1 MQSLFT
7 KDPDPRSIP
16 LDLGEGR
23 GEPGLLSVVL
33 PTYQRDYIVGRAI
46 ESVLAQTHRPVE
58 VVVVDDGST
67 DDTRAVVAR
76 YGPEVRYIHQ
86 ANGGVSRARNTGLR
100 AARGEFI
107 ALLDSDDVWLPWK
120 TEAQVSFLRRFPK
133 VGMVWTEMSA
143 VDLDGRIVQPE
154 YLQTYYGAYGKTRL
168 ADWMRPLGQLCE
180 LGERLPRELSDRKI
194 WGGDLFSAMFFG
206 NLVHTS
212 TVLLRRERL
221 RRVGGFDESLRPI
234 GEDDDFHWRT
244 TREGPVGYLDAPSTL
259 YRITAPD
266 QISNHT
272 YGYGVPLARNNFR
285 TLERFLRADGPR
297 LALPPATLRRHMAEG
312 HGWLGEELL
321 LAGHDGSTG
330 HLAQSLRVR
339 PWQPRLAG
347 LCLLSLLPRPAVGAA
362 RWLKQTAVKVSR
374 LLQFDPAALALWLLV
389 DWSEYAALPL
399 WILADSWP

>member
-1 MQSLFT
+1 LYNRRSRPSRDHLPLPSLPNT
-7 KDPDPRSIP
+7 DPDPRSIP
-16 LDLGEGR
+16 LDLGQGP
-23 GEPGLLSVVL
+23 GEAGLLSVVL
-33 PTYQRDYIVGRAI
+33 PTYQRAYIVGRAI

-67 DDTRAVVAR
+67 DDTRAVVKR

-86 ANGGVSRARNTGLR
+86 TNGGVSRARNTGLR

-107 ALLDSDDVWLPWK
+107 GLLDSDDVWLPWK
-120 TEAQVSFLRRFPK
+120 AEVQVSFLRRFPEI
-133 VGMVWTEMSA
+133 GMVWTEMSA
-143 VDLDGRIVQPE
+143 VDVDGTMVQSE

-168 ADWMRPLGQLCE
+168 ADWMRPLGR
-180 LGERLPRELSDRKI
+180 LGEHSVPGEHSDRKM

-221 RRVGGFDESLRPI
+221 RLVGGFDESLRPI
-234 GEDDDFHWRT
+234 GEDYDFHWRT
-244 TREGPVGYLDAPSTL
+244 TREGPVGYLDAPTIL

-272 YGYGVPLARNNFR
+272 HGYGLPLARNNFR

-297 LALPPATLRRHMAEG
+297 IALTPAAVRQHLAEA

-321 LAGHDGSTG
+321 LAGLDGSTG
-330 HLAQSLRVR
+330 HIARSLRVR
-339 PWQPRLAG
+339 PGQPRLAF
-347 LCLLSLLPRPAVGAA
+347 LFLFSLLPRPAFRTAL
-362 RWLKQTAVKVSR
+362 WLKQTAAKVGR
-374 LLQFDPAALALWLLV
+374 LLQSDRALALCF
-389 DWSEYAALPL
+389 
-399 WILADSWP
+399 LADSWP